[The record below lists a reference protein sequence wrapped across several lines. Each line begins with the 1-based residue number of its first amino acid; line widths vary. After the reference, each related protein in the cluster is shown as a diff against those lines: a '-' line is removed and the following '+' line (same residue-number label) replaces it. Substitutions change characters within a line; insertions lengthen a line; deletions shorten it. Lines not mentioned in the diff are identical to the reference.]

1 MAPFFRNGG
10 RQVVPPSLID
20 HLYYSNSPAPLPNLD
35 SNTIRLSD
43 EAIARMMVQIYKDT
57 WDLDTLVQSDVLKE
71 TQAIFT
77 KAVDQ
82 GTPPST
88 PHRTAF
94 KRQLTTSTDV
104 FSAFRVH
111 TQAQHMA
118 SLMVDAQGN
127 RLAFDDWAE
136 RVQPYVNH
144 QNRAWLRTEFDTA
157 AIRAHNEADWQ
168 RFREDADVYPYLE
181 WIPSTSDKP
190 GEDHKVFWGTVLPVS
205 DPFWKEHH
213 PGDRWNCKCS
223 LQQTDR
229 TPTPQR
235 NGHKKCC
242 PARTNVPARQ
252 RRNLFLRPRLLPQGL
267 SHLSLQQRHPTSPI
281 PNLPTKELQHLS
293 PLLPHKTLDTF
304 RSWEL
309 YFSEGG

>member
-94 KRQLTTSTDV
+94 KHQLTTSTDV

-127 RLAFDDWAE
+127 LLAFDDWAE

-190 GEDHKVFWGTVLPVS
+190 GEDHKVFWGTILPVS

-229 TPTPQR
+229 TPTRAPNVTDTKSAAQPGLTSQPGSGEIFSSDHVYYPKDCRICPFSKGTQPLQSLTSQPR
-235 NGHKKCC
+235 NCNTC
-242 PARTNVPARQ
+242 
-252 RRNLFLRPRLLPQGL
+252 RLC
-267 SHLSLQQRHPTSPI
+267 SKIKR
-281 PNLPTKELQHLS
+281 
-293 PLLPHKTLDTF
+293 
-304 RSWEL
+304 
-309 YFSEGG
+309 